1 MDILKGCGVLQID
14 PRHESVL
21 LYEVKEVCEYSSG
34 EPTLVLL
41 QYYEGERKVC
51 CYLVPLHSMTMREW
65 AIFPSVAAA
74 RVFIEED
81 WPKRVRIAQ
90 GRRM

>member
-1 MDILKGCGVLQID
+1 MNVLRGNGVLQID

-21 LYEVKEVCEYSSG
+21 LYEVKEVQEYSR

-51 CYLVPLHSMTMREW
+51 CYLVPLHSMMMREW

-74 RVFIEED
+74 RVLIEED
-81 WPKRVRIAQ
+81 WPRRVRIAQ